1 MPHDHRLAIG
11 YGSAWHLL
19 RLLGWQRERFNTQI
33 ANGLRVQGLDPKSIS
48 WLDFPPAT
56 EQRTYSSNTPIRDEE
71 WKRIAFIND
80 DNVQIEYDNFWPSRG
95 AQQSWDAIGH
105 VTINGQKEWLLVEAK
120 GHLGEIITDGTSA
133 KEEGG
138 RPRIRAAF
146 KETLI
151 SLGKSDSKAT
161 TLAEEWLT
169 GYYQHANR
177 LATVHFLTERK
188 IPARLI
194 FLYFCGDQH
203 PKPGVDCPADPA
215 GWKDAIDAI
224 HKSLGLG
231 GGSEL
236 ESRVH
241 EVFVPVNPA
250 HPGFRND

>member
-48 WLDFPPAT
+48 WLDFTPAT
-56 EQRTYSSNTPIRDEE
+56 GQRTYSSNTPIRDEE

-80 DNVQIEYDNFWPSRG
+80 KQVRSEYDKFWPSRG
-95 AQQSWDAIGH
+95 AQQSWDAIGQ
-105 VTINGQKEWLLVEAK
+105 VTINGAKEWLLVEAK
-120 GHLGEIITDGTSA
+120 GHLGEIKTDGTSA

-138 RPRIRAAF
+138 RPCIRATF
-146 KETLI
+146 QETLR
-151 SLGKSDSKAT
+151 SLGKIDPEVT

-177 LATVHFLTERK
+177 LATLHFLTKQK

-203 PKPGVDCPADPA
+203 PRPGVDCPAVPA
-215 GWKDAIDAI
+215 GWKPAINAI
-224 HKSLGLG
+224 HESLGLG
-231 GGSEL
+231 GVSEL
-236 ESRVH
+236 KSRVH
-241 EVFVPVNPA
+241 EVFIPVDPA
-250 HPGFRND
+250 HPRIQ

>member
-1 MPHDHRLAIG
+1 MAHDHRLAIG

-33 ANGLRVQGLDPKSIS
+33 ANGLGVQGLDPKSIS

-71 WKRIAFIND
+71 WKRIAFINND
-80 DNVQIEYDNFWPSRG
+80 EVQIEYNNFWPSRG

-120 GHLGEIITDGTSA
+120 GHLGEIDKDGTSA

-151 SLGKSDSKAT
+151 SLRKSDPEAT

-177 LATVHFLTERK
+177 LATLHFLTAQK

-224 HKSLGLG
+224 HESLGLG
-231 GGSEL
+231 GVSEL
-236 ESRVH
+236 KSRVH
-241 EVFVPVNPA
+241 EVFISINPA